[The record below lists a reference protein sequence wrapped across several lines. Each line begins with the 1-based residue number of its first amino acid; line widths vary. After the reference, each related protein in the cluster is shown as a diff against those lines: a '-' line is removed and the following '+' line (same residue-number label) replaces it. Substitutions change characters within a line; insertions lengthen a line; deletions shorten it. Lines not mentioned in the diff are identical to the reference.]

1 MRPTELHPDP
11 SADLATCFALLREGS
26 KSFHAASLLLP
37 KGIRRAV
44 APVYAFCRVSDDI
57 IDHGGATAQNLR
69 TLEQR
74 LDTIYGG
81 ERTGD
86 PVDRAFRRVVR
97 EAEIP
102 RAIPE
107 ALLEG
112 FAWEVQGRRY
122 TTLSE
127 LLAYSARVAS
137 AVGVM
142 VTLICGRRDRETLA
156 RACELGLAMQ
166 LTNIARDV
174 GEDAHIGRVYL
185 PLTWLEEEGV
195 DVGEWMRDP
204 HPHPG
209 VRRCVERL
217 LAVADGLYRRSEAGI
232 RRLPGSVR
240 HAIWA
245 ARFVYADIGA
255 VVSANGFDSVSKRA
269 VTSTARKA
277 LRMLQA
283 VLSPSGTTSR
293 HDGEMI
299 GLDEIEF
306 LLAAVADADRATSL
320 SNRRGRGA
328 GGHPSLLKES
338 WHVG

>member
-1 MRPTELHPDP
+1 MHRAESPLDQA
-11 SADLATCFALLREGS
+11 ADLATCFALLREGS

-37 KGIRRAV
+37 TRIRRAV
-44 APVYAFCRVSDDI
+44 APVYAFCRVCDDI
-57 IDHGGATAQNLR
+57 IDRDGATAENLR
-69 TLEQR
+69 GLEQR
-74 LDTIYGG
+74 LDGIYGG
-81 ERTGD
+81 GLAAD
-86 PVDRAFRRVVR
+86 PVDRAFTRVVR
-97 EAEIP
+97 DAQIP

-112 FAWEVQGRRY
+112 FAWEVEARRY

-174 GEDAHIGRVYL
+174 GEDARNGRVYL
-185 PLTWLEEEGV
+185 PLAWLDGDGV
-195 DVGEWMRDP
+195 HVSRWLRDP
-204 HPHPG
+204 QPHPG

-217 LAVADGLYRRSEAGI
+217 LAVAAGLYRRSEAGI

-245 ARFVYADIGA
+245 ARFVYADIGT
-255 VVSANGFDSVSKRA
+255 VITANGFDSVSKRA
-269 VTSTARKA
+269 VTSTARKS
-277 LRMLQA
+277 LRMLQSLLWRSTGNPHPGRGM
-283 VLSPSGTTSR
+283 V
-293 HDGEMI
+293 
-299 GLDEIEF
+299 GLDEVDF
-306 LLAAVADADRATSL
+306 LLAAVTETDREGAPSKGQ
-320 SNRRGRGA
+320 RRGV
-328 GGHPSLLKES
+328 GGTPLLEES